1 MSYYTNYNIAI
12 CQTDP
17 DTHEMLPL
25 PVPMRGNLF
34 VPQDVITE
42 IENEMPG
49 LSFNNTNEFHGYC
62 KYRDWERIV
71 TELSKQHPDL
81 MFIVTGHGQDNN
93 DHWITWVTAGLS
105 QYEKMRLTHNPFN
118 VESLTPKHK
127 TARYY

>member
-1 MSYYTNYNIAI
+1 MSRYTNYNITI
-12 CQTDP
+12 CQTNP

-25 PVPMRGNLF
+25 PVAIRGNTF
-34 VPQDVITE
+34 VPQDVVTE

-49 LSFNNTNEFHGYC
+49 LSFNSINEFNGYC

-93 DHWITWVTAGLS
+93 DHWIAWVTAGLS
-105 QYEKMRLTHNPFN
+105 QYETMRLTHNPFDVKN
-118 VESLTPKHK
+118 LTPEQS
-127 TARYY
+127 T

>member
-1 MSYYTNYNIAI
+1 MSRYTNYNITI
-12 CQTDP
+12 CQTNP

-25 PVPMRGNLF
+25 PVTIRGNTF
-34 VPQDVITE
+34 VPQDVVTE

-49 LSFNNTNEFHGYC
+49 LSFNSINEFNGYC

-93 DHWITWVTAGLS
+93 DHWIAWVTAGLS
-105 QYEKMRLTHNPFN
+105 QYETMRLTHNPFDVKN
-118 VESLTPKHK
+118 LTPEQS
-127 TARYY
+127 T

>member
-17 DTHEMLPL
+17 DTHEMLP
-25 PVPMRGNLF
+25 PPAPMRGNMF
-34 VPQDVITE
+34 VSQGIITG

-49 LSFNNTNEFHGYC
+49 LSFNGINEFNGYC
-62 KYRDWERIV
+62 KYRDWERVV

-81 MFIVTGHGQDNN
+81 IFIVTGHGQDNN
-93 DHWITWVTAGLS
+93 DHWIAWVTAGLS
-105 QYEKMRLTHNPFN
+105 QYEKMRLTHNPFDVKN
-118 VESLTPKHK
+118 LTPEHK

>member
-25 PVPMRGNLF
+25 PAPMRGNMF
-34 VPQDVITE
+34 VSQGIITE

-49 LSFNNTNEFHGYC
+49 LSFNGINEFNGYC
-62 KYRDWERIV
+62 KYRDWERVV

-81 MFIVTGHGQDNN
+81 IFIVTGHGQDNN
-93 DHWITWVTAGLS
+93 DHWIAWATAGLS
-105 QYEKMRLTHNPFN
+105 QYESIQLTHNGFDVKN
-118 VESLTPKHK
+118 LTPEHK